1 VGRQGAATVN
11 RDDPYV
17 RRLEADFVAK
27 LDRELRVS
35 AIALRVTM
43 SQAVRDMMRR
53 LEDERG
59 W

>member
-1 VGRQGAATVN
+1 MN

-43 SQAVRDMMRR
+43 SQTMRDVMRR
-53 LEDERG
+53 LEDEQ
-59 W
+59 